1 MILSKHPEETLSC
14 TEKTLRNTEIGP
26 QGTEKTLSGPE
37 VHTEGTGGSPERP

>member
-1 MILSKHPEETLSC
+1 MILSKHPVETLSG

-37 VHTEGTGGSPERP
+37 VHIEGTGGSPERP